1 VKKVLNIIKANL
13 LVFIVMVVTLLAL
26 PAMIFFSTKWGT
38 EIRKEVEK
46 RESSNIKAIDALTVN
61 YEVPAVIP
69 GEEAISVRTTPNKA
83 TTDKVAELRRRIFE
97 QSQGVRDEA
106 VAHNSS
112 GKVLLIDGPTAA
124 ERLFPEPA
132 NESARTHLR
141 SDMVGL
147 WPRAH
152 DQLVEDARWGTPP
165 EASAILADLQRF
177 QNEEVKRIVS
187 NREAQGLTEGEDA
200 ELLAKLSDR
209 RLDLYRGSA
218 SRFSAYAEPGVFAG
232 VFEWPDGD
240 LPELDQLWEWQFLYW
255 MHEDIVRAIG
265 AANADK
271 NDDWLPVYRAPIRH
285 VLSVVVEP
293 WMYSPGQ
300 GEPVGEINDK
310 DQLAPDYSR
319 SHSGRTSWPN
329 SPNPFYD
336 LRYAEVD
343 LIAASDQLPE
353 ILRAFRSTNLM
364 TVTDFDVDEFDPAP
378 ALEQGYYY
386 GGSHLVRVHLR
397 IEAIWLRQ
405 WMKPLMPASVR
416 EAMGI
421 PADPDEIDE
430 NSELSE

>member
-1 VKKVLNIIKANL
+1 MKKVLNIVKSNL
-13 LVFIVMVVTLLAL
+13 LVFIVMVVTILAL
-26 PAMIFFSTKWGT
+26 PTMIFFSTKWGAS
-38 EIRKEVEK
+38 IREEVEK
-46 RESSNIKAIDALTVN
+46 RESANIKAIDGITVN

-69 GEEAISVRTTPNKA
+69 GEEAVSVRTTPNKA
-83 TTDKVAELRRRIFE
+83 TTEKVAELRRLVFE
-97 QSQGVRDEA
+97 QSQDVREEA

-112 GKVLLIDGPTAA
+112 GKSLLIDGPTAS
-124 ERLFPEPA
+124 EKLFPEPA
-132 NESARTHLR
+132 NESARTRLR
-141 SDMVGL
+141 SRMVDL

-152 DQLVEDARWGTPP
+152 DELGDDARWGTPP
-165 EASAILADLQRF
+165 AEGAILADLQRF
-177 QNEEVKRIVS
+177 QSEEIKRIVS
-187 NREAQGLTEGEDA
+187 NREAQGLTEEEET

-218 SRFSAYAEPGVFAG
+218 SRFSAYAEPGVFAS
-232 VFEWPDGD
+232 VFDWPEGD
-240 LPELDQLWEWQFLYW
+240 LPEMDQLWEWQFLYW

-265 AANADK
+265 AANSDA
-271 NDDWLPVYRAPIRH
+271 NGDWLPVYRAPIRH
-285 VLSVVVEP
+285 VLSIVVEP
-293 WMYSPGQ
+293 WSYAPGQ

-310 DQLAPDYSR
+310 DQLAPDYNR
-319 SHSGRTSWPN
+319 SFSGRSSWPN

-343 LIAASDQLPE
+343 LVAASDRLPE

-364 TVTDFDVDEFDPAP
+364 TVTDFDVEEFDPAP

-421 PADPDEIDE
+421 PADPQDIEE
-430 NSELSE
+430 EQSE